1 MTAITWKTEVVDV
14 VTNMAADVVSEE
26 VVTIPHKSITMSTLR
41 RTIV

>member
-1 MTAITWKTEVVDV
+1 MTAITWKIEVVDV

-26 VVTIPHKSITMSTLR
+26 VVAIPHKSITMSTLR